1 MASVEGCNFST
12 ARKPSDFSTVIPSDF
27 STATPSDFSTAWR
40 NSDVVLVVEER
51 HLHVHK
57 LVLSLQSDVFHVMF
71 NHNFKE
77 KNSIEVP
84 LPGKSFEEI
93 KVMLEVIYDRGK
105 DINGGYSWVK
115 K

>member
-1 MASVEGCNFST
+1 MASIEGYDFST
-12 ARKPSDFSTVIPSDF
+12 ARKPSDF

-40 NSDVVLVVEER
+40 NSDLVLVVEER

-84 LPGKSFEEI
+84 LPGKSFEEV
-93 KVMLEVIYDRGK
+93 KVMLEVIYDRGR
-105 DINGGYSWVK
+105 DINGRYFW
-115 K
+115 